1 MILQE
6 LNEPF
11 LNMAVSK
18 AATLLGAY
26 DVNIV
31 DNLAWDQ
38 DYMGRLPN
46 NIMIL
51 MLRKSPIYKHKIVI

>member
-26 DVNIV
+26 DVNIT
-31 DNLAWDQ
+31 DNLVWEQ
-38 DYMGRLPN
+38 DYVGRYFILIITRN
-46 NIMIL
+46 NLMIDN
-51 MLRKSPIYKHKIVI
+51 